1 MSTLPI
7 YQVDAFADQL
17 FKGNPAAVIPLESW
31 LPDETL
37 QSIALENNLS
47 ETAFFIPSGDN
58 FHLRWFTPTVEVNL
72 CGHATL
78 AASHVLFEHLAYS
91 KDTIRFDSRSGWLSV
106 EKRDGLYFLNFPAD
120 NNEAVAAPPQIE
132 EALGIT
138 PLEVF
143 RGKDDFMVI
152 VDNQATIE
160 ALTPNFHLLQQL
172 PARGLIV
179 TAPGEQVDFV
189 SRCFFPQTGV
199 DEDPVTGSAHT
210 TMTPYWAQ
218 KLNKKELT
226 ARQLSFRGGTVQ
238 CQLLGDRVALGGK
251 AVTYLTGSIAI

>member
-78 AASHVLFEHLAYS
+78 AASHVLFEHLAYA

-132 EALGIT
+132 EALGVT